1 MWDHKG
7 APTRDQITAPA
18 VKAQSLNHWMTRE
31 VLLAVE
37 LIRSSNLLFLWTSFL
52 RHGLTVEANVSWGFL
67 LLGLKTLS
75 LTPSKE
81 SGLKL
86 WGPSVARGRTEKEIR
101 GLLMDSSG
109 FD

>member
-18 VKAQSLNHWMTRE
+18 VKAQSLNHWITRE

-75 LTPSKE
+75 LTSSKE
-81 SGLKL
+81 SGLKQ